1 MSQRFAKASGLKIAD
16 VVVVGAGIVGVTT
29 ALELQRRGHNTH
41 LVDRDGP
48 AAGCSFGN
56 GGAIGAD
63 ACTPF
68 ALPGIMRKIPK
79 WYFDPDGP
87 ITINPGWALRSVPWI
102 LRWIKA
108 SGMGAAR
115 RSAQGL
121 RFIQYDCLGSYRDLL
136 GPVRFADL
144 IREQGSLYVYES
156 ATPSRNELVAEQFRR
171 ELGISSRM
179 VSIGELREI
188 EPSLSRKFQ
197 RATLL
202 PGIGHTVNPKRL
214 VDTLFDNFTAAG
226 GSFHQAEATG
236 FEVAD
241 GKVRG
246 LRTRNQSLPLNRLVL
261 CTGVWSREFAGQLGV
276 RLPLVAE
283 RGYHVIY
290 TESPIRLNHKIAN
303 GSRGF
308 GVTSMETGLQITG
321 TVELADAD
329 APPNWRRAD
338 ALSRAAASMFQE
350 PLVGN
355 RTRWMGARPS
365 LPDSLP
371 VIDRAQRF
379 ENAFL
384 NFGHS
389 HWGLC
394 GAPRSAKLIGDLIEG
409 KSVPLEAASY
419 ASARFR

>member
-1 MSQRFAKASGLKIAD
+1 M
-16 VVVVGAGIVGVTT
+16 
-29 ALELQRRGHNTH
+29 ALELQRRGHNTL
-41 LVDRDGP
+41 LVDREGP

-102 LRWIKA
+102 LRWISA
-108 SGMGAAR
+108 SSMRAAR
-115 RSAQGL
+115 RSALGL
-121 RFIQYDCLGSYRDLL
+121 RFIQYGCLEGYRDML
-136 GPVRFADL
+136 GPGLYDDL
-144 IREQGSLYVYES
+144 VREQGSLYVYES
-156 ATPSRNELVAEQFRR
+156 ATPSRNELVAEEFRR
-171 ELGISSRM
+171 ELGISSRI
-179 VSIGELREI
+179 VSADELTEI
-188 EPSLSRKFQ
+188 EPSLSRRFR

-202 PGIGHTVNPKRL
+202 PGNGHTVNPKRL
-214 VDTLFDNFTAAG
+214 VDTLFDKFTAAG
-226 GSFHQAEATG
+226 GSFHRAEAIG
-236 FEVAD
+236 FELAD
-241 GKVRG
+241 GEVRG
-246 LRTRNQSLPLNRLVL
+246 LRTRSQSLPLNRLVL
-261 CTGVWSREFAGQLGV
+261 CTGVWSREFAAQLGV

-283 RGYHVIY
+283 RGYHVTY
-290 TESPIRLNHKIAN
+290 TESPIRLNHKVAN

-329 APPNWRRAD
+329 APPNWRRAE
-338 ALSRAAASMFQE
+338 ALSRAAAAMFEE

-371 VIDRAQRF
+371 VIDRAPRF
-379 ENAFL
+379 GNAFF

-394 GAPRSAKLIGDLIEG
+394 GAPRSAKLVADLVEG
-409 KSVPLEAASY
+409 KSVPPEAGAY
-419 ASARFR
+419 ACGRFG